1 MIVSSVADAIIDVSD
16 GEGGPVLLDSL
27 AEAPGVAIFHAS
39 STI

>member
-1 MIVSSVADAIIDVSD
+1 MADAIIDVSD